1 MEESTQSLNKAKN
14 MAAQEIRR
22 IGLGEDV
29 VGLVSEDIE
38 FGLST
43 EEVFRY
49 AKSGL
54 NIKQMSIYSKCLR
67 NKCSQEVINVI
78 TTDSLNANQMSV
90 ALDFFERGVP
100 IETIRDVI
108 DKKNNAFEMSQTYQG
123 VLDEMEKADTEV
135 QVAPEYVKSLFEEI
149 KNVVSSI
156 KFDESRYDELNE
168 KLKIFESFKE
178 DVAVRDNLVKQL
190 SDKDT
195 LLSDQQD
202 KINQAN
208 SSIARLRE
216 EKENMD
222 KEMKKMQSKV
232 DELQDGLRMS
242 KQKADLRTSDEGL
255 DNALD
260 MKTDNGIL
268 GGRNS
273 GPSQKSIQ
281 SQVKPQQM
289 QQLQQMHQSQQM
301 QPAQMQQ
308 SVKMMQQQQILRQP
322 VLLQIDQIG
331 TPYVS
336 AMPAYY
342 NMPVADANGNV
353 MQTVP
358 IEKEIKKSTMGVI
371 KIISN
376 LMFKKKSRQDIVK
389 LVATGELIPPQLAL
403 IKTAIEKGLT
413 ENQLIELIN
422 NKVPADQM
430 KEIIEIAVLENEL
443 DD

>member
-1 MEESTQSLNKAKN
+1 
-14 MAAQEIRR
+14 
-22 IGLGEDV
+22 
-29 VGLVSEDIE
+29 
-38 FGLST
+38 
-43 EEVFRY
+43 
-49 AKSGL
+49 
-54 NIKQMSIYSKCLR
+54 
-67 NKCSQEVINVI
+67 
-78 TTDSLNANQMSV
+78 
-90 ALDFFERGVP
+90 
-100 IETIRDVI
+100 
-108 DKKNNAFEMSQTYQG
+108 
-123 VLDEMEKADTEV
+123 
-135 QVAPEYVKSLFEEI
+135 
-149 KNVVSSI
+149 
-156 KFDESRYDELNE
+156 
-168 KLKIFESFKE
+168 
-178 DVAVRDNLVKQL
+178 
-190 SDKDT
+190 
-195 LLSDQQD
+195 
-202 KINQAN
+202 
-208 SSIARLRE
+208 
-216 EKENMD
+216 
-222 KEMKKMQSKV
+222 
-232 DELQDGLRMS
+232 
-242 KQKADLRTSDEGL
+242 
-255 DNALD
+255 
-260 MKTDNGIL
+260 
-268 GGRNS
+268 
-273 GPSQKSIQ
+273 
-281 SQVKPQQM
+281 
-289 QQLQQMHQSQQM
+289 
-301 QPAQMQQ
+301 MQQ